1 MDNTQNNILTLDMY
15 EDLKEEIIKA
25 LKSEVSKSQ
34 GGDNAA
40 LTQKIEEIA
49 EASAHTAEQV
59 ANLTNRIGQI
69 EFQPIINTLPSDNSG
84 IKKLF
89 KYIFGSLKQIGT
101 DVKQNA
107 QGITA
112 LQEQVAKMKTEVD
125 TEKFEH
131 LTNHTIYEMQ
141 QQIRYLKQPPI
152 VLKIIIGLVIVA
164 LIAQDII
171 SGTGGSGKTPQNTGT
186 NKANRTS
193 CQRPRKSRM
202 TERGLAESS
211 AILQAPFHRED

>member
-15 EDLKEEIIKA
+15 EDLKEEIIKT

-34 GGDNAA
+34 GEDNAVWI
-40 LTQKIEEIA
+40 QKIEEIA
-49 EASAHTAEQV
+49 KTSIHTAEQV

-69 EFQPIINTLPSDNSG
+69 KFQPVINTLPSDNSG
-84 IKKLF
+84 IKMLF
-89 KYIFGSLKQIGT
+89 KYIFGSLKQIET
-101 DVKQNA
+101 DSNQNT
-107 QGITA
+107 QGIMA
-112 LQEQVAKMKTEVD
+112 LQEQVAKMKIEVD

-164 LIAQDII
+164 LIATYTAGYYVRDRREWKDTAKYWYEQ
-171 SGTGGSGKTPQNTGT
+171 SQQNVLP
-186 NKANRTS
+186 KA
-193 CQRPRKSRM
+193 KKK
-202 TERGLAESS
+202 
-211 AILQAPFHRED
+211 

>member
-152 VLKIIIGLVIVA
+152 VLKIIIACNRCIDCDMYGRILYPGQAGVERHRKILV
-164 LIAQDII
+164 
-171 SGTGGSGKTPQNTGT
+171 
-186 NKANRTS
+186 RTK
-193 CQRPRKSRM
+193 P
-202 TERGLAESS
+202 TERPAKGQEKVG
-211 AILQAPFHRED
+211 

>member
-1 MDNTQNNILTLDMY
+1 MENTKNNILTLDMY

-49 EASAHTAEQV
+49 ETSAHTAEKV
-59 ANLTNRIGQI
+59 ANLINRIGQI
-69 EFQPIINTLPSDNSG
+69 EFKPVINTLPSDNSG
-84 IKKLF
+84 IKMLF

-101 DVKQNA
+101 DVKQNT

-125 TEKFEH
+125 TTEFEKISKNTVFEMR
-131 LTNHTIYEMQ
+131 E
-141 QQIRYLKQPPI
+141 QIRYLKQPPI
-152 VLKIIIGLVIVA
+152 VLKIIIGLAIVA
-164 LIAQDII
+164 LIATCAAGYYVRDRREWKNTAKYWYEQ
-171 SGTGGSGKTPQNTGT
+171 SQQNVQS
-186 NKANRTS
+186 KA
-193 CQRPRKSRM
+193 KKK
-202 TERGLAESS
+202 
-211 AILQAPFHRED
+211 

>member
-1 MDNTQNNILTLDMY
+1 MDNTQNNILTLNMY

-69 EFQPIINTLPSDNSG
+69 EFQPVINTLPSDNSG
-84 IKKLF
+84 IKMLF

-101 DVKQNA
+101 DVKQNT

-164 LIAQDII
+164 LIATCAAGYYIRDRREWEDTAKYWYEQ
-171 SGTGGSGKTPQNTGT
+171 SQQNVLP
-186 NKANRTS
+186 KA
-193 CQRPRKSRM
+193 KKK
-202 TERGLAESS
+202 
-211 AILQAPFHRED
+211 

>member
-1 MDNTQNNILTLDMY
+1 M
-15 EDLKEEIIKA
+15 
-25 LKSEVSKSQ
+25 
-34 GGDNAA
+34 
-40 LTQKIEEIA
+40 
-49 EASAHTAEQV
+49 
-59 ANLTNRIGQI
+59 
-69 EFQPIINTLPSDNSG
+69 
-84 IKKLF
+84 LF

-101 DVKQNA
+101 DVKQNT

-164 LIAQDII
+164 LA
-171 SGTGGSGKTPQNTGT
+171 KTCAAGYYIRDRREWKNTAKYWYEQSQQNVQS
-186 NKANRTS
+186 KA
-193 CQRPRKSRM
+193 KKK
-202 TERGLAESS
+202 
-211 AILQAPFHRED
+211 

>member
-1 MDNTQNNILTLDMY
+1 MENTKNNILTLDMY

-49 EASAHTAEQV
+49 ETSAHTAEQV

-69 EFQPIINTLPSDNSG
+69 EFQPVINTLPSDNSG
-84 IKKLF
+84 IKMLF

-101 DVKQNA
+101 DVKQNT

-125 TEKFEH
+125 ATEFEKISKN
-131 LTNHTIYEMQ
+131 TVFEMRE
-141 QQIRYLKQPPI
+141 QIRYLKQPPI
-152 VLKIIIGLVIVA
+152 VLKIIIGLAIIT
-164 LIAQDII
+164 LIATCAAGYYIRDRREWKDTAKYWYEQ
-171 SGTGGSGKTPQNTGT
+171 SQQNVQP
-186 NKANRTS
+186 KA
-193 CQRPRKSRM
+193 KKK
-202 TERGLAESS
+202 
-211 AILQAPFHRED
+211 

>member
-49 EASAHTAEQV
+49 ETSAHTAEQV

-84 IKKLF
+84 IKMLF

-101 DVKQNA
+101 DVKQNT

-125 TEKFEH
+125 TEKVEH

-164 LIAQDII
+164 LIATCTAGYYIRDRREWKDTAKYWYEQ
-171 SGTGGSGKTPQNTGT
+171 SQQNVLL
-186 NKANRTS
+186 KA
-193 CQRPRKSRM
+193 KKK
-202 TERGLAESS
+202 
-211 AILQAPFHRED
+211 

>member
-1 MDNTQNNILTLDMY
+1 M
-15 EDLKEEIIKA
+15 
-25 LKSEVSKSQ
+25 
-34 GGDNAA
+34 A

-69 EFQPIINTLPSDNSG
+69 EFQPVINTLPSDNSG
-84 IKKLF
+84 IKMLF

-101 DVKQNA
+101 DVKQNT

-112 LQEQVAKMKTEVD
+112 LLEQVAKMKTEVD

-164 LIAQDII
+164 LIATCTAGLYPGQAGVERHREILV
-171 SGTGGSGKTPQNTGT
+171 
-186 NKANRTS
+186 RTKPTE
-193 CQRPRKSRM
+193 RPAKGQEKVGRQK
-202 TERGLAESS
+202 RGLAGSLIIS
-211 AILQAPFHRED
+211 QVPFSFG